1 MSPQQDWSPRISVAT
16 TEEQFFA
23 VQKAIP
29 WGMRDKLFR
38 KFADELVRISTTHG
52 PMALALL
59 DRQGFTVT
67 INPLKEKTDVNLG

>member
-1 MSPQQDWSPRISVAT
+1 
-16 TEEQFFA
+16 
-23 VQKAIP
+23 
-29 WGMRDKLFR
+29 MRDKLFR

-67 INPLKEKTDVNLG
+67 INPLEEKADG